1 MPARDDPGAGRI
13 RGNDLSEDTTETMMM
28 RPVRSQGRAG
38 SSGGPRQGDHESAL
52 SGGDRGGDNRGRD
65 EHGPDEH
72 GPDERVAPERDSP
85 RPPEQPPQDPAARSG
100 GGMLARSVRTMGE
113 LFITLGIVTLL
124 FVVYELYITNIFSAA
139 KQAQADE
146 SLSDRWQQQDEQRG
160 LHVDPVDGEAFARI
174 YIPSFGADYNFT
186 IQEGVGADALE
197 VGPGHYENSALPGDP
212 GNFAVAGHR
221 VGKGAPFNDLDL
233 LDSCDPV
240 VIETSSEF
248 YVYRVLPMA
257 DEVDDWQQT
266 KESREE
272 CENVSSLRSSQSDD
286 EPYAETFGRRIVDPG
301 LGSAVSAVPYQPQS
315 SLPKS
320 QQVDMMT
327 MTTCHPQFSAAERMI
342 IHAELVRKFEKGPD
356 SGGYKAVLKEI
367 GAAGGR

>member
-1 MPARDDPGAGRI
+1 
-13 RGNDLSEDTTETMMM
+13 TETMMM

-65 EHGPDEH
+65 EHGPDEY

-240 VIETSSEF
+240 VI
-248 YVYRVLPMA
+248 A
-257 DEVDDWQQT
+257 
-266 KESREE
+266 
-272 CENVSSLRSSQSDD
+272 RSS
-286 EPYAETFGRRIVDPG
+286 
-301 LGSAVSAVPYQPQS
+301 
-315 SLPKS
+315 
-320 QQVDMMT
+320 
-327 MTTCHPQFSAAERMI
+327 
-342 IHAELVRKFEKGPD
+342 
-356 SGGYKAVLKEI
+356 
-367 GAAGGR
+367 